1 VKAEDEFLRMGIL
14 SKMFQASLKISN
26 FDEAY
31 LTLMQYTNKS
41 LYVSFL
47 ASRILKPFIL
57 TMGTG
62 NSTL

>member
-1 VKAEDEFLRMGIL
+1 
-14 SKMFQASLKISN
+14 MFQASLKVSN

-41 LYVSFL
+41 LYVASL
-47 ASRILKPFIL
+47 ALRISKLITLL

-62 NSTL
+62 NSTP